1 MTTDTQD
8 LLQRAFADGHL
19 QLITSGKTEKIRYVA
34 VNVSEKWSDP
44 EEKVRA
50 AYYAELIY
58 RYGYAPECI
67 GVEVTV
73 PDRTLVDRAD
83 LVVFRDKEQT
93 KPFGVIECKRDAVSD
108 TEFKQAVEQAFGNGH
123 AHKFRAEYIGVIAG
137 QTRAFYDCS
146 DKFGALER
154 EANIVADLP
163 IQYGKPEEF
172 KYYKNA
178 FPKPDIGAVSRDDLI
193 KTIRKCH
200 QTLWGGGRLSPP
212 MAFGELTKLI
222 FLKTRDEK
230 TPRKKGQPYEF
241 QIKTNET
248 PQRLATRIKAMYAI
262 ERQKEP
268 DVFNDDIKIDD
279 TTLKNVVLHLEGV
292 NLTATDL
299 DTKGVAFEQFMDG
312 FFKGDFGQYFTP
324 RNIIAFAIQILD
336 IKADDTVMDPACGSG
351 GFLLHALDH
360 VRKLADD
367 YFPGEGGGDGKE
379 ESGRHRDY
387 WHSFAEKRLFGI
399 EINEEI
405 ARVAKMNMIVHDD
418 GHTNVIGN
426 DALEPLAAIAKKNQ
440 GMFDILGLYRETV
453 INNETGKPEEII
465 KRDESKGFAKIPAN
479 PPFGAVI
486 KDELHSYLSS
496 YELSRYV
503 AKSGGKDE
511 DDAEDT
517 SADPTAGKKAI
528 KQRASVKT
536 EIIYCERVWQL
547 LKPGGQAAVVLPDGL
562 LTNASLQGVR
572 DWILERFKVLA
583 VVSLPQFA
591 FAHFGAGV
599 KSWYSWRSARPTC
612 PPPTKRS
619 SSCPWPKT
627 SATTPPAAPPT
638 RWKCWTRRQRRR
650 APSASAATCS
660 TGRWLSTGCPARA
673 RSPATGP
680 SVTAMSS
687 PAAAC
692 LVNTPSSSATPNL
705 FSSSPRPRRAASLLC
720 GAAGGC
726 SR

>member
-1 MTTDTQD
+1 MPTETQD
-8 LLQRAFADGHL
+8 FLQSAFADGHL

-73 PDRTLVDRAD
+73 PDRTPLDRAD
-83 LVVFRDKEQT
+83 LVIFRDQERT
-93 KPFGVIECKRDAVSD
+93 KPFGVIECKRDGVSD

-146 DKFGALER
+146 DKFGVLER

-178 FPKPDIGAVSRDDLI
+178 FPKPDIGAVTRDDLI

-200 QTLWGGGRLSPP
+200 QTLWGGGHLSPP

-230 TPRKKGQPYEF
+230 KPRKKGEPYEF

-268 DVFNDDIKIDD
+268 DVFNDDIKIDNI
-279 TTLKNVVLHLEGV
+279 TLRNVVLHLEGV

-324 RNIIAFAIQILD
+324 RNIIAFAIQMLD

-360 VRKLADD
+360 VRKLAAE
-367 YFPGEGGGDGKE
+367 YYPGEGGGDGKE
-379 ESGRHRDY
+379 ETGRHKDY
-387 WHSFAEKRLFGI
+387 WHNFAEKRLFGI

-418 GHTNVIGN
+418 GHTNIIGN
-426 DALEPLAAIAKKNQ
+426 DALEPLAEIGRKNQ
-440 GMFDILGLYRETV
+440 GLFDIIGLYRETV
-453 INNETGKPEEII
+453 INAETGKNEEVV
-465 KRDESKGFAKIPAN
+465 KRDETKSFSKIPTN

-486 KDELHSYLSS
+486 KDELHSYLAS
-496 YELSRYV
+496 YELSRYLGKEN
-503 AKSGGKDE
+503 AKTDDDPEDE
-511 DDAEDT
+511 T
-517 SADPTAGKKAI
+517 ADHKAGKKAV

-572 DWILERFKVLA
+572 DWLLERFKVLA

-599 KSWYSWRSARPTC
+599 KSSVVFLE
-612 PPPTKRS
+612 KRAPNVPAS
-619 SSCPWPKT
+619 DDEAIFMAMAENIGYD
-627 SATTPPAAPPT
+627 ATGRTTYQVEVLDETPEQSRT
-638 RWKCWTRRQRRR
+638 ERQR
-650 APSASAATCS
+650 SDLFD
-660 TGRWLSTGCPARA
+660 WQ
-673 RSPATGP
+673 
-680 SVTAMSS
+680 VTFDWVPGEGKKPGHWSERHRHVIPGS
-687 PAAAC
+687 G
-692 LVNTPSSSATPNL
+692 
-705 FSSSPRPRRAASLLC
+705 LL
-720 GAAGGC
+720 GQYAVFK
-726 SR
+726 RDPEPFFV

>member
-1 MTTDTQD
+1 MTTNSQD
-8 LLQRAFADGHL
+8 FLQSAFADGHL
-19 QLITSGKTEKIRYVA
+19 QLFTSGKTEKIRYVA

-58 RYGYAPECI
+58 RYKYAPECI

-73 PDRTLVDRAD
+73 PDRTPVDRAD
-83 LVVFRDKEQT
+83 LVVFSDKERT
-93 KPFGVIECKRDAVSD
+93 KPFGVIECKRDGVSD

-146 DKFGALER
+146 DKFGVLER
-154 EANIVADLP
+154 EANIISDLP

-172 KYYKNA
+172 KYYKGSP
-178 FPKPDIGAVSRDDLI
+178 PKPDIHAVSRDDLI
-193 KTIRKCH
+193 RTIRKCH

-230 TPRKKGQPYEF
+230 KARKKGEPYEF

-248 PQRLATRIKAMYAI
+248 PQRLAARIKELYAI

-268 DVFNDDIKIDD
+268 DVFNEDIKIDD
-279 TTLKNVVLHLEGV
+279 TTLKDVVLHLEGV
-292 NLTATDL
+292 NLSATDL

-324 RNIIAFAIQILD
+324 RNIIAFTINMLN
-336 IKADDTVMDPACGSG
+336 IKANDLVMDPACGSG
-351 GFLLHALDH
+351 GFLLHALDYM
-360 VRKLADD
+360 RQLASEYYDED
-367 YFPGEGGGDGKE
+367 STE
-379 ESGRHRDY
+379 HRDY
-387 WHSFAEKRLFGI
+387 WHSFAEKNLFGI

-418 GHTNVIGN
+418 GHTNIIGN
-426 DALEPLAAIAKKNQ
+426 DALESLPIIARKNQ
-440 GMFDILGLYRETV
+440 RLFDILGLYIETI
-453 INNETGKPEEII
+453 INQETGKPEEVV
-465 KRDESKGFAKIPAN
+465 KRDESKGFDKIPTN

-486 KDELHSYLSS
+486 KSELHTYLSS
-496 YELSRYV
+496 YELSRYL
-503 AKSGGKDE
+503 AKGGGKDE

-517 SADPTAGKKAI
+517 SADYKAGKKAV
-528 KQRASVKT
+528 KQRSSVKT

-547 LKPGGQAAVVLPDGL
+547 LRPGGQAGVVLPDGL

-591 FAHFGAGV
+591 FAHYGAGV
-599 KSWYSWRSARPTC
+599 KSSVVFLE
-612 PPPTKRS
+612 KRA
-619 SSCPWPKT
+619 PNVPAMDDEVIFMAMAENIGYD
-627 SATTPPAAPPT
+627 ATGRATYQVEVLDEKSEQY
-638 RWKCWTRRQRRR
+638 RIERQR
-650 APSASAATCS
+650 CDLFD
-660 TGRWLSTGCPARA
+660 WH
-673 RSPATGP
+673 
-680 SVTAMSS
+680 VTFDWVPGEGKKPGHWSERHRHVIPGS
-687 PAAAC
+687 G
-692 LVNTPSSSATPNL
+692 
-705 FSSSPRPRRAASLLC
+705 LL
-720 GAAGGC
+720 GQYAVFK
-726 SR
+726 RDPDPFFV

>member
-1 MTTDTQD
+1 MTSESQD
-8 LLQRAFADGHL
+8 LLQRAFDDGHL
-19 QLITSGKTEKIRYVA
+19 QLITSGKTEKIRYVT

-44 EEKVRA
+44 EEKIRA
-50 AYYAELIY
+50 THYAELIY

-73 PDRTLVDRAD
+73 PDRTPIDRAD
-83 LVVFRDKEQT
+83 LVVFYDKAHT
-93 KPFGVIECKRDAVSD
+93 KPFAVIECKRDGISD
-108 TEFKQAVEQAFGNGH
+108 TEFKQAVEQAFGNGN
-123 AHKFRAEYIGVIAG
+123 AHKFRAQYIGVIAG

-154 EANIVADLP
+154 EANIIADLP
-163 IQYGKPEEF
+163 VQYGKPEEF

-178 FPKPDIGAVSRDDLI
+178 HPKPDISAVSRDDLI

-230 TPRKKGQPYEF
+230 KSRKRGAPYDF

-248 PQRLATRIKAMYAI
+248 PQRLAWRIKELYAV
-262 ERQKEP
+262 ERETEP

-279 TTLKNVVLHLEGV
+279 TTLRNVVLHLESV

-324 RNIIAFAIQILD
+324 RNIIAFAIQMLD

-360 VRKLADD
+360 VRKQASE
-367 YFPGEGGGDGKE
+367 YHAEGSGE
-379 ESGRHRDY
+379 HFNY

-418 GHTNVIGN
+418 GHTNIIGN
-426 DALEPLAAIAKKNQ
+426 DALEPL
-440 GMFDILGLYRETV
+440 FDIALKSPAFASIVGMNTQS
-453 INNETGKPEEII
+453 G
-465 KRDESKGFAKIPAN
+465 KRDESKGFDKIPTN

-486 KDELHSYLSS
+486 KDELHSYLPS
-496 YELSRYV
+496 YELSRYIG
-503 AKSGGKDE
+503 KGSKDE
-511 DDAEDT
+511 DDPEDA
-517 SADPTAGKKAI
+517 SADPTAGKKSI

-536 EIIYCERVWQL
+536 EIIYCERIWQL
-547 LKPGGQAAVVLPDGL
+547 LKPGGKAAVVLPDGL

-572 DWILERFKVLA
+572 NWLLERFKVLA

-599 KSWYSWRSARPTC
+599 KSSVVFLEKRVPNVPASDDEAIFMAMAENIGYDATGRTTYQVEVLKEEQGQWRTE
-612 PPPTKRS
+612 
-619 SSCPWPKT
+619 
-627 SATTPPAAPPT
+627 
-638 RWKCWTRRQRRR
+638 RQRCDLFDWQVEFDWIPGEGKKPGHWSERHR
-650 APSASAATCS
+650 HVLPD
-660 TGRWLSTGCPARA
+660 TGLLGQY
-673 RSPATGP
+673 
-680 SVTAMSS
+680 
-687 PAAAC
+687 
-692 LVNTPSSSATPNL
+692 NTFKKNPEP
-705 FSSSPRPRRAASLLC
+705 FFV
-720 GAAGGC
+720 
-726 SR
+726 

>member
-1 MTTDTQD
+1 MAHNEKETR
-8 LLQRAFADGHL
+8 LVGFVQRAIVDGHL

-73 PDRTLVDRAD
+73 PDRTPVDRAD
-83 LVVFRDKEQT
+83 LVVFRDKERT

-146 DKFGALER
+146 DRFGVLER

-163 IQYGKPEEF
+163 VQYGKPEEF

-178 FPKPDIGAVSRDDLI
+178 YPKPDIGAVSRDDLI

-230 TPRKKGQPYEF
+230 KARKKGEPYDF

-248 PQRLATRIKAMYAI
+248 PQRLAARIKAMYTI
-262 ERQKEP
+262 ERQNEP

-279 TTLKNVVLHLEGV
+279 ITLRNVVLHLEGV

-324 RNIIAFAIQILD
+324 RNIIAFAIQMLD
-336 IKADDTVMDPACGSG
+336 IRANDTVMDPACGSG

-360 VRKLADD
+360 VRELAKGYYDED
-367 YFPGEGGGDGKE
+367 SKE
-379 ESGRHRDY
+379 HFNY

-426 DALEPLAAIAKKNQ
+426 DALEPLIALARKSPAFAAVVGVDA
-440 GMFDILGLYRETV
+440 
-453 INNETGKPEEII
+453 ETGQ
-465 KRDESKGFAKIPAN
+465 RDETKGFAKIPTN

-496 YELSRYV
+496 YELSRYIG
-503 AKSGGKDE
+503 KGGGKD
-511 DDAEDT
+511 DDD
-517 SADPTAGKKAI
+517 
-528 KQRASVKT
+528 
-536 EIIYCERVWQL
+536 L
-547 LKPGGQAAVVLPDGL
+547 
-562 LTNASLQGVR
+562 
-572 DWILERFKVLA
+572 
-583 VVSLPQFA
+583 
-591 FAHFGAGV
+591 
-599 KSWYSWRSARPTC
+599 
-612 PPPTKRS
+612 
-619 SSCPWPKT
+619 
-627 SATTPPAAPPT
+627 
-638 RWKCWTRRQRRR
+638 
-650 APSASAATCS
+650 
-660 TGRWLSTGCPARA
+660 
-673 RSPATGP
+673 
-680 SVTAMSS
+680 
-687 PAAAC
+687 
-692 LVNTPSSSATPNL
+692 
-705 FSSSPRPRRAASLLC
+705 
-720 GAAGGC
+720 
-726 SR
+726 

>member
-1 MTTDTQD
+1 MTTDVQD
-8 LLQRAFADGHL
+8 FLQRAFADGHL

-73 PDRTLVDRAD
+73 PDRTPVDRAD
-83 LVVFRDKEQT
+83 LVVFRDKERT
-93 KPFGVIECKRDAVSD
+93 KPFGVIECKRDGVSD

-146 DKFGALER
+146 DEFGALER

-178 FPKPDIGAVSRDDLI
+178 FPKPDIGAVTRDDLI

-230 TPRKKGQPYEF
+230 KPRKKGQPYEF

-279 TTLKNVVLHLEGV
+279 ITLRNVVLHLEGV

-324 RNIIAFAIQILD
+324 RNIIAFATQMLD
-336 IKADDTVMDPACGSG
+336 IKAEDFVIDPACGSG

-360 VRKLADD
+360 VRKLAGEYYDD
-367 YFPGEGGGDGKE
+367 DSKE
-379 ESGRHRDY
+379 HFDY

-418 GHTNVIGN
+418 GHTNIIGN
-426 DALEPLAAIAKKNQ
+426 DALEPLARIGRKNASFAAIV
-440 GMFDILGLYRETV
+440 GVDP
-453 INNETGKPEEII
+453 ETG
-465 KRDESKGFAKIPAN
+465 KRDESKGFDKIPTN

-496 YELSRYV
+496 YELSRYI
-503 AKSGGKDE
+503 AKGGGKDE
-511 DDAEDT
+511 DDDEDA
-517 SADPTAGKKAI
+517 SADYKAGKKAV

-547 LKPGGQAAVVLPDGL
+547 LKPGGQAGVVLPDGL

-572 DWILERFKVLA
+572 DWVLERFRVLA

-599 KSWYSWRSARPTC
+599 KSSVVFLEKRQPNVAASDDEAIFMAMAENIGYDATGRTTYQVEVLDETPERSRTE
-612 PPPTKRS
+612 
-619 SSCPWPKT
+619 
-627 SATTPPAAPPT
+627 
-638 RWKCWTRRQRRR
+638 RQR
-650 APSASAATCS
+650 SD
-660 TGRWLSTGCPARA
+660 
-673 RSPATGP
+673 
-680 SVTAMSS
+680 
-687 PAAAC
+687 
-692 LVNTPSSSATPNL
+692 L
-705 FSSSPRPRRAASLLC
+705 FDWQVAFDWVPGEGKKPGHWSERHRHVIPGSGLL
-720 GAAGGC
+720 GQYAVFK
-726 SR
+726 RDPEPFFV

>member
-1 MTTDTQD
+1 MEPTE
-8 LLQRAFADGHL
+8 LIQRAIADGHL
-19 QLITSGKTEKIRYVA
+19 QLIASGKTEKIRYVA
-34 VNVSEKWSDP
+34 VNVAEKWSDP

-73 PDRTLVDRAD
+73 PDRTPVDRAD
-83 LVVFRDKEQT
+83 LVIFRDAARTQ
-93 KPFGVIECKRDAVSD
+93 PFAVIECKRDAVTD
-108 TEFKQAVEQAFGNGH
+108 TEFKQAIEQAFGNGH
-123 AHKFRAEYIGVIAG
+123 AHKFRAEYVGVIAG

-146 DKFGALER
+146 DRFGVLER
-154 EANIVADLP
+154 EANIIADLP
-163 IQYGKPEEF
+163 AQYGKPEEY
-172 KYYKNA
+172 KYYHKA
-178 FPKPDIGAVSRDDLI
+178 PGKPDIAAVSRDDLI

-230 TPRKKGQPYEF
+230 TPRKKGEPYAF
-241 QIKTNET
+241 QVKTFET
-248 PQRLATRIKAMYAI
+248 PKRLAERIKALYAI

-268 DVFNDDIKIDD
+268 DVFNEDIKIDEI
-279 TTLKNVVLHLEGV
+279 TLKNVVLHLEGV

-324 RNIIAFAIQILD
+324 RNIIAFAIQMLD
-336 IKADDTVMDPACGSG
+336 IRADDDVIDPACGSG

-360 VRKLADD
+360 VRKLASQYYDED
-367 YFPGEGGGDGKE
+367 SKE
-379 ESGRHRDY
+379 HFNY

-418 GHTNVIGN
+418 GHTNVIGH
-426 DALEPLAAIAKKNQ
+426 DALEPLGALALKNDAFARIMGIQ
-440 GMFDILGLYRETV
+440 RDTEF
-453 INNETGKPEEII
+453 NPETGRIEDVFR
-465 KRDESKGFAKIPAN
+465 RDERKGFSKIPTN

-486 KDELHSYLSS
+486 KEELHSYLKS

-503 AKSGGKDE
+503 GKGGGKDE
-511 DDAEDT
+511 DDPEDD
-517 SADPTAGKKAI
+517 SADPKAGKKAI

-536 EIIYCERVWQL
+536 EVIYCERIWQL

-572 DWILERFKVLA
+572 DWLMERFKVLA

-599 KSWYSWRSARPTC
+599 KSSVVFLE
-612 PPPTKRS
+612 KRQPGQPAS
-619 SSCPWPKT
+619 DDEAIFMAMAENIGYDATGRTTYQVEVLSEVPEQSRVERQRCDLFDWKVSFDWVPGEGKKPGRWSERHREVIPGSGLLGQYAAFKT
-627 SATTPPAAPPT
+627 SPEPFF
-638 RWKCWTRRQRRR
+638 
-650 APSASAATCS
+650 
-660 TGRWLSTGCPARA
+660 
-673 RSPATGP
+673 
-680 SVTAMSS
+680 V
-687 PAAAC
+687 
-692 LVNTPSSSATPNL
+692 
-705 FSSSPRPRRAASLLC
+705 
-720 GAAGGC
+720 
-726 SR
+726 

>member
-1 MTTDTQD
+1 MQKNN
-8 LLQRAFADGHL
+8 LIERAITDGHL
-19 QLITSGKTEKIRYVA
+19 QLIVSGKTEKIRYVA
-34 VNVSEKWSDP
+34 MNHSEKWSDP

-50 AYYAELIY
+50 SYFAELIY
-58 RYGYAPECI
+58 RYGYDPEYVGI
-67 GVEVTV
+67 EVTV
-73 PDRTLVDRAD
+73 PDRVPYDKAD
-83 LVVFRDKEQT
+83 IVIFRDKART
-93 KPFGVIECKRDAVSD
+93 RPFAVIEVKRDAVTDS
-108 TEFKQAVEQAFGNGH
+108 EFKQAIEQSFGNGH
-123 AHKFRAEYIGVIAG
+123 AHKFRAEYVGVVAG
-137 QTRAFYDCS
+137 QTRAFFDCS
-146 DKFGALER
+146 DRYGVLER
-154 EANIVADLP
+154 EENIIADLP
-163 IQYGKPEEF
+163 EQYGSPEEF
-172 KYYKNA
+172 KYYYKAQN
-178 FPKPDIGAVSRDDLI
+178 KPDIGAVSREDLI

-230 TPRKKGQPYEF
+230 SPRKRGEAYAF

-248 PQRLATRIKAMYAI
+248 NKRLAALIKALYEV
-262 ERQKEP
+262 ERRNEP
-268 DVFNDDIKIDD
+268 DVFNEDIKIDD

-336 IKADDTVMDPACGSG
+336 IKADDNVIDPACGSG

-360 VRKLADD
+360 VRKLAGQFYDD
-367 YFPGEGGGDGKE
+367 GTKE
-379 ESGRHRDY
+379 HFNY

-418 GHTNVIGN
+418 GHTNIIGS
-426 DALEPLAAIAKKNQ
+426 DALESFGAISLKNDAFAKVM
-440 GMFDILGLYRETV
+440 GVYRDTE
-453 INNETGKPEEII
+453 INPETGKVEEVF
-465 KRDESKGFAKIPAN
+465 KRDENKGFSKIPTN

-486 KDELHSYLSS
+486 KEELHPYLKS
-496 YELSRYV
+496 YELSRYIAKNV
-503 AKSGGKDE
+503 RDDDLEEGGGDYKSGKR
-511 DDAEDT
+511 
-517 SADPTAGKKAI
+517 SI

-536 EIIYCERVWQL
+536 EVIYCERIWQL

-599 KSWYSWRSARPTC
+599 KSSVVLLEKRNPNIAGSDEEPIFMAIAENIGYDATGRSTYIVEVSEEEPN
-612 PPPTKRS
+612 KR
-619 SSCPWPKT
+619 
-627 SATTPPAAPPT
+627 
-638 RWKCWTRRQRRR
+638 RVERQRCDLFDWKVEFDWVPAEGRQ
-650 APSASAATCS
+650 P
-660 TGRWLSTGCPARA
+660 GRWSERHRKVIENSGLLAQFDA
-673 RSPATGP
+673 
-680 SVTAMSS
+680 
-687 PAAAC
+687 
-692 LVNTPSSSATPNL
+692 
-705 FSSSPRPRRAASLLC
+705 FKERPQDFFV
-720 GAAGGC
+720 
-726 SR
+726 

>member
-1 MTTDTQD
+1 MENQD
-8 LLQRAFADGHL
+8 FLQRAFADGHL
-19 QLITSGKTEKIRYVA
+19 QLITSGRTEKIRYVA
-34 VNVSEKWSDP
+34 VNHAEKWSDP

-50 AYYAELIY
+50 AFYAALIY
-58 RYGYAPECI
+58 RYAYTVECI

-73 PDRTLVDRAD
+73 PDRTPADRAD
-83 LVVFRDKEQT
+83 LVVFRDKEHT
-93 KPFGVIECKRDAVSD
+93 KPYAVLECKRDDISD

-146 DKFGALER
+146 DRFGVLER
-154 EANIVADLP
+154 EANIVADMP

-172 KYYKNA
+172 KYYKDA
-178 FPKPDIGAVSRDDLI
+178 FPKPDIGAVSRGVLI

-230 TPRKKGQPYEF
+230 TPRRKGDPYEF

-248 PQRLATRIKAMYAI
+248 PERLAGRIKAMYST

-279 TTLKNVVLHLEGV
+279 ITLRSMVLHLESV

-324 RNIIAFAIQILD
+324 RNIIAFAIQMLD
-336 IKADDTVMDPACGSG
+336 IRSDDFVMDPACGSG

-360 VRKLADD
+360 VRRLASEFYEEDS
-367 YFPGEGGGDGKE
+367 KE
-379 ESGRHRDY
+379 HFDY
-387 WHSFAEKRLFGI
+387 WHSFAEKRLFGV

-418 GHTNVIGN
+418 GHTNIIGS
-426 DALEPLAAIAKKNQ
+426 DALESLTTIARKNATFATIV
-440 GMFDILGLYRETV
+440 GVDI
-453 INNETGKPEEII
+453 ETGQ
-465 KRDESKGFAKIPAN
+465 RDESKGFSKIPTN

-486 KDELHSYLSS
+486 RDDLHSYLPS

-503 AKSGGKDE
+503 AKGRGKDE
-511 DDAEDT
+511 NDAKDYNT
-517 SADPTAGKKAI
+517 DFKTGRNAI
-528 KQRASVKT
+528 KKRTSLKT
-536 EIIYCERVWQL
+536 EVVYCERVWQL

-572 DWILERFKVLA
+572 DWLLERFKVLA

-599 KSWYSWRSARPTC
+599 KSSVVFLE
-612 PPPTKRS
+612 KRQPNIRVS
-619 SSCPWPKT
+619 DDE
-627 SATTPPAAPPT
+627 AIFM
-638 RWKCWTRRQRRR
+638 
-650 APSASAATCS
+650 ASAENIGYDA
-660 TGRWLSTGCPARA
+660 TGRTTYRIEVIEETAEKNRKELHSCDLFDWEVKFDWMPGEGRNTGDWSERHRHVIPK
-673 RSPATGP
+673 SG
-680 SVTAMSS
+680 
-687 PAAAC
+687 
-692 LVNTPSSSATPNL
+692 
-705 FSSSPRPRRAASLLC
+705 LL
-720 GAAGGC
+720 GQYQAFKKKPEPFFV
-726 SR
+726 

>member
-1 MTTDTQD
+1 MAKETQD

-19 QLITSGKTEKIRYVA
+19 QLITAGKTEKIRYVA

-58 RYGYAPECI
+58 RYGYKPECI

-73 PDRTLVDRAD
+73 PDRTPVDRAD

-146 DKFGALER
+146 DNFGVLER
-154 EANIVADLP
+154 EANIIADLP
-163 IQYGKPEEF
+163 VQYGKPEAF
-172 KYYKNA
+172 KYHHKA
-178 FPKPDIGAVSRDDLI
+178 PDKPDIGAVSRDDLI

-230 TPRKKGQPYEF
+230 KARRKGEPYDF
-241 QIKTNET
+241 QVKTFET
-248 PQRLATRIKAMYAI
+248 PKRLAERIKAMYAI
-262 ERQKEP
+262 ERQNEP

-279 TTLKNVVLHLEGV
+279 VTLRNVVLHIEGV

-324 RNIIAFAIQILD
+324 RNIIAFAIQMLD

-360 VRKLADD
+360 VRRLASEYYDED
-367 YFPGEGGGDGKE
+367 SKE
-379 ESGRHRDY
+379 HFDY

-426 DALEPLAAIAKKNQ
+426 DALEPLADIARKNDAFMKII
-440 GMFDILGLYRETV
+440 GGSWETV
-453 INNETGKPEEII
+453 FNPKTEKDELVFR
-465 KRDESKGFAKIPAN
+465 RDERKGFAKIPTN

-496 YELSRYV
+496 YELSRYI
-503 AKSGGKDE
+503 AKGGGKDDDDLE
-511 DDAEDT
+511 DESD
-517 SADPTAGKKAI
+517 DPTAGKKAI

-572 DWILERFKVLA
+572 DWLLERFKVLA

-599 KSWYSWRSARPTC
+599 KSSVVFLE
-612 PPPTKRS
+612 KRAPNVPAS
-619 SSCPWPKT
+619 DDEAIFMAMAENIGYDATGRTTYQVEVLAETPDKT
-627 SATTPPAAPPT
+627 RTE
-638 RWKCWTRRQRRR
+638 RQR
-650 APSASAATCS
+650 CD
-660 TGRWLSTGCPARA
+660 
-673 RSPATGP
+673 
-680 SVTAMSS
+680 
-687 PAAAC
+687 
-692 LVNTPSSSATPNL
+692 L
-705 FSSSPRPRRAASLLC
+705 FDWQVEFDWVPGEGKKPGHWSERHRHVLPGSGLL
-720 GAAGGC
+720 GQYAVFK
-726 SR
+726 RDPEPFFV

>member
-1 MTTDTQD
+1 MKMANEFNE

-50 AYYAELIY
+50 TYYAELIY
-58 RYGYAPECI
+58 RYGYKPECI

-73 PDRTLVDRAD
+73 PDRTPVDRAD

-146 DKFGALER
+146 DRFGVLER

-163 IQYGKPEEF
+163 VQYGKPEEF

-178 FPKPDIGAVSRDDLI
+178 YPKPDIGAVSRDDLI

-230 TPRKKGQPYEF
+230 KARKKGEPYDF

-248 PQRLATRIKAMYAI
+248 PQRLAARIKAMYAI
-262 ERQKEP
+262 ERQNEP

-279 TTLKNVVLHLEGV
+279 ITLRNVVLHLEGV

-324 RNIIAFAIQILD
+324 RNIIAFAIQMID

-360 VRKLADD
+360 VRKLASEYYDED
-367 YFPGEGGGDGKE
+367 SKE
-379 ESGRHRDY
+379 HFDY

-426 DALEPLAAIAKKNQ
+426 DALEPLAALARKSPAFAAIVGVDA
-440 GMFDILGLYRETV
+440 
-453 INNETGKPEEII
+453 ETGQ
-465 KRDESKGFAKIPAN
+465 RDERKGFAKIPTN

-496 YELSRYV
+496 YELSRYIG
-503 AKSGGKDE
+503 KGGGKDDDDLE
-511 DDAEDT
+511 DE

-572 DWILERFKVLA
+572 DWLLERFKVLA
-583 VVSLPQFA
+583 VVSLPPFA

-599 KSWYSWRSARPTC
+599 KSSVVFLE
-612 PPPTKRS
+612 KRFPNVPAS
-619 SSCPWPKT
+619 DDEAIFMAMAENIGYD
-627 SATTPPAAPPT
+627 ATGRTTYQVEVLHEIPQQIRT
-638 RWKCWTRRQRRR
+638 ERQR
-650 APSASAATCS
+650 CDLFD
-660 TGRWLSTGCPARA
+660 WH
-673 RSPATGP
+673 
-680 SVTAMSS
+680 
-687 PAAAC
+687 
-692 LVNTPSSSATPNL
+692 VNFDWVPGEGKKPGHWSERNRHVLPGSG
-705 FSSSPRPRRAASLLC
+705 LL
-720 GAAGGC
+720 GQYAVFK
-726 SR
+726 RDPEPFFV

>member
-1 MTTDTQD
+1 MNNSED
-8 LLQRAFADGHL
+8 LVIRAIRDGHL

-34 VNVSEKWSDP
+34 VNHSEKWSDP

-50 AYYAELIY
+50 AYFAELIY
-58 RYGYAPECI
+58 EKLYAPECI

-73 PDRTLVDRAD
+73 PDRLPMDRAD
-83 LVVFRDKEQT
+83 LVVFRDTAQT
-93 KPFGVIECKRDAVSD
+93 QPFAVIECKRDGVTD
-108 TEFKQAVEQAFGNGH
+108 TEFKQAIEQAFGNGH
-123 AHKFRAEYIGVIAG
+123 AHKFRAEYVGVVAG

-146 DKFGALER
+146 DRFGVLER
-154 EANIVADLP
+154 EANIVADMP
-163 IQYGKPEEF
+163 AQYGKPAEF
-172 KYYKNA
+172 KYYHKT
-178 FPKPDIGAVSRDDLI
+178 PGRPDISAVSRDDLI

-230 TPRKKGQPYEF
+230 TPRKKGEPYEF

-248 PQRLATRIKAMYAI
+248 PRRLTERIKALYAV
-262 ERQKEP
+262 ERLKDP
-268 DVFNDDIKIDD
+268 DVFNEDIKIDEV
-279 TTLKNVVLHLEGV
+279 TLKNVVLHLEGV

-336 IKADDTVMDPACGSG
+336 IKAEDDVIDPACGSG

-360 VRKLADD
+360 VRKQASQYYDD
-367 YFPGEGGGDGKE
+367 DSKE
-379 ESGRHRDY
+379 HFNY

-418 GHTNVIGN
+418 GHTNVIGT
-426 DALEPLAAIAKKNQ
+426 DALEPLGAIGLKNSAFAKVM
-440 GMFDILGLYRETV
+440 GIYRETEF
-453 INNETGKPEEII
+453 NSETGKVEEVV
-465 KRDESKGFAKIPAN
+465 KRDERKGFAKIPTN

-486 KDELHSYLSS
+486 KEELHSYLKS
-496 YELSRYV
+496 YELSRYIGKGV
-503 AKSGGKDE
+503 KDE
-511 DDAEDT
+511 DDPEDET
-517 SADPTAGKKAI
+517 ADHKAGKKSI

-536 EIIYCERVWQL
+536 EVIYCERIWQL

-572 DWILERFKVLA
+572 DWLLERFKVLA

-599 KSWYSWRSARPTC
+599 KSSVVFLE
-612 PPPTKRS
+612 KRQPGAQAS
-619 SSCPWPKT
+619 DDEAIFMAMAENIGYD
-627 SATTPPAAPPT
+627 ATGRATYQVEVQEEVPEL
-638 RWKCWTRRQRRR
+638 RRVERQRCDLFDWKVEFDWV
-650 APSASAATCS
+650 PGEGKKP
-660 TGRWLSTGCPARA
+660 GRWSERHRKVIEGSGLLAQYDSFKK
-673 RSPATGP
+673 GP
-680 SVTAMSS
+680 EPFFV
-687 PAAAC
+687 
-692 LVNTPSSSATPNL
+692 
-705 FSSSPRPRRAASLLC
+705 
-720 GAAGGC
+720 
-726 SR
+726 

>member
-1 MTTDTQD
+1 MESIKPI
-8 LLQRAFADGHL
+8 QRAFADGHL
-19 QLITSGKTEKIRYVA
+19 QLIASGKTEKIRYVA

-44 EEKVRA
+44 EEKIRA

-73 PDRTLVDRAD
+73 PDRTPVDRAD
-83 LVVFRDKEQT
+83 LVIFRDKERT
-93 KPFGVIECKRDAVSD
+93 KPFGVIECKRDGVSD

-146 DKFGALER
+146 DKFGVLER

-279 TTLKNVVLHLEGV
+279 TTLKSVVLHLEGV

-324 RNIIAFAIQILD
+324 RNIIAFATQMLD
-336 IKADDTVMDPACGSG
+336 IQADDFVMDPACGSG
-351 GFLLHALDH
+351 GFLLHSLDH
-360 VRKLADD
+360 VRKLASEYYDD
-367 YFPGEGGGDGKE
+367 DSKE
-379 ESGRHRDY
+379 HFDY

-418 GHTNVIGN
+418 GHTNIIGN
-426 DALEPLAAIAKKNQ
+426 DALEPLASIGRKNATFAAVV
-440 GMFDILGLYRETV
+440 GVDP
-453 INNETGKPEEII
+453 ETG
-465 KRDESKGFAKIPAN
+465 KRDESKGFDKIPTN

-496 YELSRYV
+496 YELSRYI
-503 AKSGGKDE
+503 AKGGGKDE

-517 SADPTAGKKAI
+517 NADYKAGKKAV
-528 KQRASVKT
+528 KQRTSVKT

-547 LKPGGQAAVVLPDGL
+547 LKPGGQAGVVLPDGL

-599 KSWYSWRSARPTC
+599 KSSVVFME
-612 PPPTKRS
+612 KRAPNVAAS
-619 SSCPWPKT
+619 DDEAIFMAMAENIGYD
-627 SATTPPAAPPT
+627 ATGRTTYQMEVLDETPQQSRT
-638 RWKCWTRRQRRR
+638 ERQR
-650 APSASAATCS
+650 SD
-660 TGRWLSTGCPARA
+660 
-673 RSPATGP
+673 
-680 SVTAMSS
+680 
-687 PAAAC
+687 
-692 LVNTPSSSATPNL
+692 L
-705 FSSSPRPRRAASLLC
+705 FDWQVVFDWVPGEGKKPGHWSERHRHVIPGSGLL
-720 GAAGGC
+720 GQYAVFK
-726 SR
+726 RDPEPFFV

>member
-1 MTTDTQD
+1 ME
-8 LLQRAFADGHL
+8 LNELIQRAIADGHL
-19 QLITSGKTEKIRYVA
+19 QLIVSGKTEKIRYVEL
-34 VNVSEKWSDP
+34 NVSEKWSDP

-58 RYGYAPECI
+58 RHGYTPECI

-73 PDRTLVDRAD
+73 PDRTPVDRAD
-83 LVVFRDKEQT
+83 LVVFRDAARTQ
-93 KPFGVIECKRDAVSD
+93 PFAVIECKRDAVTD
-108 TEFKQAVEQAFGNGH
+108 TEFKQAIEQAFGNGH
-123 AHKFRAEYIGVIAG
+123 AHKFRAEYVGVIAG

-146 DKFGALER
+146 DRFGVLER

-163 IQYGKPEEF
+163 AQYGKPQEY
-172 KYYKNA
+172 KYYHKS
-178 FPKPDIGAVSRDDLI
+178 PGKPDIGAVTRDDLI

-230 TPRKKGQPYEF
+230 TPRKKGEAYAF
-241 QIKTNET
+241 QVKTFET
-248 PQRLATRIKAMYAI
+248 PKRLAERIKALYAI
-262 ERQKEP
+262 ERLKEP
-268 DVFNDDIKIDD
+268 DVFNEDIKIDD
-279 TTLKNVVLHLEGV
+279 VTLKNVVLHLESV

-336 IKADDTVMDPACGSG
+336 IKADDHVMDPACGSG

-360 VRKLADD
+360 VRKIASQYYDED
-367 YFPGEGGGDGKE
+367 SREHFN
-379 ESGRHRDY
+379 Y

-426 DALEPLAAIAKKNQ
+426 DALEPLHEIALKNDAFAKVM
-440 GMFDILGLYRETV
+440 GISFDREYN
-453 INNETGKPEEII
+453 IESGQFELIPKRNE
-465 KRDESKGFAKIPAN
+465 RKGFSKIPTN

-486 KDELHSYLSS
+486 KEELHSYLKG

-503 AKSGGKDE
+503 SKGGSKDE
-511 DDAEDT
+511 DLEDT
-517 SADPTAGKKAI
+517 AADPKAGKKSI

-536 EIIYCERVWQL
+536 EVIYCERIWQL

-572 DWILERFKVLA
+572 DWLLERFKVLA
-583 VVSLPQFA
+583 VASLPQFA

-599 KSWYSWRSARPTC
+599 KSSVVLLEKRESGETASDDEAIFMAMAENIGYDATGRSTYEVEVISEVPEQR
-612 PPPTKRS
+612 RME
-619 SSCPWPKT
+619 
-627 SATTPPAAPPT
+627 
-638 RWKCWTRRQRRR
+638 RQRCDLFDWEVDFDWV
-650 APSASAATCS
+650 PGEGKKP
-660 TGRWLSTGCPARA
+660 GRWSEHHRKIISGTG
-673 RSPATGP
+673 
-680 SVTAMSS
+680 
-687 PAAAC
+687 
-692 LVNTPSSSATPNL
+692 
-705 FSSSPRPRRAASLLC
+705 LL
-720 GAAGGC
+720 GQYETFKKQPEPFFV
-726 SR
+726 

>member
-1 MTTDTQD
+1 M
-8 LLQRAFADGHL
+8 
-19 QLITSGKTEKIRYVA
+19 
-34 VNVSEKWSDP
+34 
-44 EEKVRA
+44 
-50 AYYAELIY
+50 
-58 RYGYAPECI
+58 
-67 GVEVTV
+67 
-73 PDRTLVDRAD
+73 
-83 LVVFRDKEQT
+83 
-93 KPFGVIECKRDAVSD
+93 
-108 TEFKQAVEQAFGNGH
+108 EQAFGNGH

-146 DKFGALER
+146 DKYGALER

-178 FPKPDIGAVSRDDLI
+178 FPKPDIGAVTRDDLI
-193 KTIRKCH
+193 KAIRKCH

-222 FLKTRDEK
+222 FLKTHDEK
-230 TPRKKGQPYEF
+230 KPRTKGQPYEF

-279 TTLKNVVLHLEGV
+279 TTLRNVVLHLEGV

-324 RNIIAFAIQILD
+324 RNIIAFAIQMLD
-336 IKADDTVMDPACGSG
+336 IKAEDFVMDPACGSG

-360 VRKLADD
+360 VRRLASEYYEEDS
-367 YFPGEGGGDGKE
+367 KE
-379 ESGRHRDY
+379 HFDY

-418 GHTNVIGN
+418 GHTNIIGN
-426 DALEPLAAIAKKNQ
+426 DALEPLASIGRKNATFAAIVGAN
-440 GMFDILGLYRETV
+440 L
-453 INNETGKPEEII
+453 ETG
-465 KRDESKGFAKIPAN
+465 KRDESKGFDKIPTN

-486 KDELHSYLSS
+486 KDDLHSYLST
-496 YELSRYV
+496 YELSRYL
-503 AKSGGKDE
+503 AKGGGKDE
-511 DDAEDT
+511 DDAEGT
-517 SADPTAGKKAI
+517 SADYKAGKKAV
-528 KQRASVKT
+528 KQRSSVKT

-547 LKPGGQAAVVLPDGL
+547 LRPGGQAAVVLPDGL

-572 DWILERFKVLA
+572 DWLLERFKVLA

-599 KSWYSWRSARPTC
+599 KSSVVFLEKRAPNLPASDDETIFMAMAENIGYDATGRTTYQVEVLSETPEQARTE
-612 PPPTKRS
+612 
-619 SSCPWPKT
+619 
-627 SATTPPAAPPT
+627 
-638 RWKCWTRRQRRR
+638 RQR
-650 APSASAATCS
+650 SD
-660 TGRWLSTGCPARA
+660 
-673 RSPATGP
+673 
-680 SVTAMSS
+680 
-687 PAAAC
+687 
-692 LVNTPSSSATPNL
+692 L
-705 FSSSPRPRRAASLLC
+705 FDWQVAFEWMPGEGKKPGHWSERHRHVIPGSGLLDQY
-720 GAAGGC
+720 AVFK
-726 SR
+726 RDPEPFFV

>member
-1 MTTDTQD
+1 MTMEDQD
-8 LLQRAFADGHL
+8 FLQKAFTDGHL
-19 QLITSGKTEKIRYVA
+19 QLFTSGRTEKIRYVA
-34 VNVSEKWSDP
+34 VNHAEKWSDP
-44 EEKVRA
+44 EEKVRV

-58 RYGYAPECI
+58 RYGYEPECI
-67 GVEVTV
+67 GVEITV
-73 PDRTLVDRAD
+73 PDRTPVDRAD
-83 LVVFRDKEQT
+83 LVVFRDKERT
-93 KPFGVIECKRDAVSD
+93 RPYAVIECKPDGVSD

-123 AHKFRAEYIGVIAG
+123 AHKFRAQYIGVIAG

-146 DKFGALER
+146 DKFGVMER

-163 IQYGKPEEF
+163 VQYGKPEEF

-230 TPRKKGQPYEF
+230 TPRRNEEPYEF

-248 PQRLATRIKAMYAI
+248 PERLASRIKTMYDQ

-279 TTLKNVVLHLEGV
+279 TTLRNLVLHLENI

-324 RNIIAFAIQILD
+324 RNIIAFAIQMLD
-336 IKADDTVMDPACGSG
+336 IQADDFVLDPACGSG

-360 VRKLADD
+360 VRRQASEFYAEDSTEH
-367 YFPGEGGGDGKE
+367 YN
-379 ESGRHRDY
+379 Y
-387 WHSFAEKRLFGI
+387 WHSFAEKHLFGI

-418 GHTNVIGN
+418 GHTNIIGN
-426 DALEPLAAIAKKNQ
+426 DALEWLHAIALKNAA
-440 GMFDILGLYRETV
+440 FADIVGV
-453 INNETGKPEEII
+453 DIETGQ
-465 KRDESKGFAKIPAN
+465 RDESKGFTKIPTN

-486 KDELHSYLSS
+486 KDDLHSYLPT

-503 AKSGGKDE
+503 AKGGGKDE
-511 DDAEDT
+511 DDAEDD
-517 SADPTAGKKAI
+517 SADFKAGKKAI
-528 KQRASVKT
+528 RQRTSVKT
-536 EIIYCERVWQL
+536 EVVYCERVWQL

-583 VVSLPQFA
+583 VISLPPFA
-591 FAHFGAGV
+591 FTHFGAGV
-599 KSWYSWRSARPTC
+599 KSSVVFLEKRQPNISASDDEAIFMAIAENIGYDA
-612 PPPTKRS
+612 KG
-619 SSCPWPKT
+619 
-627 SATTPPAAPPT
+627 SATYQVEVVEKTEGKKTEHHICDLFNWEVTFDRVPGEGNKPGDWSERHRHVIPGSGLLG
-638 RWKCWTRRQRRR
+638 QY
-650 APSASAATCS
+650 ATFK
-660 TGRWLSTGCPARA
+660 RDPE
-673 RSPATGP
+673 PFF
-680 SVTAMSS
+680 V
-687 PAAAC
+687 
-692 LVNTPSSSATPNL
+692 
-705 FSSSPRPRRAASLLC
+705 
-720 GAAGGC
+720 
-726 SR
+726 

>member
-1 MTTDTQD
+1 MPMETRDF
-8 LLQRAFADGHL
+8 LQRAFADGHL
-19 QLITSGKTEKIRYVA
+19 QLVTSGKTEKIRYVA

-73 PDRTLVDRAD
+73 PDRTPVDRAD
-83 LVVFRDKEQT
+83 LVVFRDKERT
-93 KPFGVIECKRDAVSD
+93 KPFGVVECKRDAVSD

-146 DKFGALER
+146 DKFGVLER

-163 IQYGKPEEF
+163 MQYGKPEEF
-172 KYYKNA
+172 KYYKND
-178 FPKPDIGAVSRDDLI
+178 FPKPDIGAVTRDDLI

-230 TPRKKGQPYEF
+230 KPRKKGEPYEF

-248 PQRLATRIKAMYAI
+248 PQRLASRIKAMYAI
-262 ERQKEP
+262 ERQNEP

-279 TTLKNVVLHLEGV
+279 ITLRNVVLHLEGI

-324 RNIIAFAIQILD
+324 RNIIAFAIQMID

-360 VRKLADD
+360 VRKLATEYYDED
-367 YFPGEGGGDGKE
+367 SKDHF
-379 ESGRHRDY
+379 DY

-426 DALEPLAAIAKKNQ
+426 DALEPLVAIAKKNPAFAAIV
-440 GMFDILGLYRETV
+440 G
-453 INNETGKPEEII
+453 INAETGQ
-465 KRDESKGFAKIPAN
+465 RDEKKGFSKIPTN

-486 KDELHSYLSS
+486 KDELHNYLSS

-503 AKSGGKDE
+503 AKGGGKDDDDLE
-511 DDAEDT
+511 DD

-536 EIIYCERVWQL
+536 EIIYCERIWQL
-547 LKPGGQAAVVLPDGL
+547 LKPHGQAAVVLPDGL

-572 DWILERFKVLA
+572 DWLLERFKVLA

-599 KSWYSWRSARPTC
+599 KSSVVFLEKRFPNVPASDDEAIFMAMAENIGYDATGRTTYQVEVLSETPEQARTE
-612 PPPTKRS
+612 
-619 SSCPWPKT
+619 
-627 SATTPPAAPPT
+627 
-638 RWKCWTRRQRRR
+638 RQR
-650 APSASAATCS
+650 SD
-660 TGRWLSTGCPARA
+660 
-673 RSPATGP
+673 
-680 SVTAMSS
+680 
-687 PAAAC
+687 
-692 LVNTPSSSATPNL
+692 L
-705 FSSSPRPRRAASLLC
+705 FDWQVAFDWVPGEGKKPGHWSERHRHVIPGSGLL
-720 GAAGGC
+720 GQYAVFK
-726 SR
+726 RNPEPFFV

>member
-1 MTTDTQD
+1 MATATPEF
-8 LLQRAFADGHL
+8 LQNAFADGHL
-19 QLITSGKTEKIRYVA
+19 QILAKGKSEKIRYVA

-50 AYYAELIY
+50 AYYAELIT
-58 RYGYAPECI
+58 RYGYSPECL

-73 PDRTLVDRAD
+73 PDRTPVDRAD
-83 LVVFRDKEQT
+83 IVIFRDKERT
-93 KPFGVIECKRDAVSD
+93 KPFAVIECKRDGISD

-123 AHKFRAEYIGVIAG
+123 AHKFRAEFIGVIAG

-146 DKFGALER
+146 DKFGVLER
-154 EANIVADLP
+154 EANIIADLP
-163 IQYGKPEEF
+163 VQYGKPEEF

-178 FPKPDIGAVSRDDLI
+178 YPKPDIGAVTRDDLI

-230 TPRKKGQPYEF
+230 KARKKGEPYDF

-248 PQRLATRIKAMYAI
+248 PQRLATRIKALYNI
-262 ERQKEP
+262 ERQNEP

-279 TTLKNVVLHLEGV
+279 TTLKNVVLHIEGV

-324 RNIIAFAIQILD
+324 RNIIAFATQMLD
-336 IKADDTVMDPACGSG
+336 IKAADFVIDPACGSG
-351 GFLLHALDH
+351 GFLLHSLDH
-360 VRKLADD
+360 VRNLA
-367 YFPGEGGGDGKE
+367 GEYYNEDSKE
-379 ESGRHRDY
+379 HFDY

-418 GHTNVIGN
+418 GHTNIIGN
-426 DALEPLAAIAKKNQ
+426 DALEPLANIGRKNAPFAAIV
-440 GMFDILGLYRETV
+440 GVDT
-453 INNETGKPEEII
+453 ETGN
-465 KRDESKGFAKIPAN
+465 RDESKGFDKIPTN

-496 YELSRYV
+496 YELSRYI
-503 AKSGGKDE
+503 AKGGGKDE
-511 DDAEDT
+511 DDEEIT
-517 SADPTAGKKAI
+517 SADYKEGKKAL
-528 KQRASVKT
+528 KQRSSVKT

-547 LKPGGQAAVVLPDGL
+547 LKPGGQAGVVLPDGL

-572 DWILERFKVLA
+572 DWLLERFKVLA
-583 VVSLPQFA
+583 VVSLPQSA

-599 KSWYSWRSARPTC
+599 KSSVVFLEKRHSNAVASDDEAIFMALADNIGYDATG
-612 PPPTKRS
+612 RS
-619 SSCPWPKT
+619 SYQVEVLDE
-627 SATTPPAAPPT
+627 TPELSRT
-638 RWKCWTRRQRRR
+638 ERQRCDLFDWQVAFDWVPGEGKKPGHWSERR
-650 APSASAATCS
+650 RHVIPGSGLLGQYAVFKRDPS
-660 TGRWLSTGCPARA
+660 PFF
-673 RSPATGP
+673 
-680 SVTAMSS
+680 V
-687 PAAAC
+687 
-692 LVNTPSSSATPNL
+692 
-705 FSSSPRPRRAASLLC
+705 
-720 GAAGGC
+720 
-726 SR
+726 

>member
-1 MTTDTQD
+1 MANEPNE

-58 RYGYAPECI
+58 RYGYKPECI
-67 GVEVTV
+67 GVEITV
-73 PDRTLVDRAD
+73 PDRTPVDRAD

-146 DKFGALER
+146 DKFGVLER

-178 FPKPDIGAVSRDDLI
+178 FPKPDIGAVTRDDLI

-230 TPRKKGQPYEF
+230 KPRKKGEPYEF

-248 PQRLATRIKAMYAI
+248 PQRLAGRIKAMYAI
-262 ERQKEP
+262 ERQSEP
-268 DVFNDDIKIDD
+268 DVFNEDIKIDD
-279 TTLKNVVLHLEGV
+279 ITLRNVVLHLEGV

-324 RNIIAFAIQILD
+324 RNIIAFAIQMID

-360 VRKLADD
+360 VRKLATEYYDED
-367 YFPGEGGGDGKE
+367 SKE
-379 ESGRHRDY
+379 HFDY

-426 DALEPLAAIAKKNQ
+426 DALEPLVAIAKKNPAFAAIV
-440 GMFDILGLYRETV
+440 GIDA
-453 INNETGKPEEII
+453 ETGQ
-465 KRDESKGFAKIPAN
+465 RDEKKGFSKIPTN

-496 YELSRYV
+496 YELSRYIG
-503 AKSGGKDE
+503 KGNGKDDDDIE
-511 DDAEDT
+511 DE

-528 KQRASVKT
+528 KQRTSVKT

-547 LKPGGQAAVVLPDGL
+547 LRPGGQAAVVLPDGL

-572 DWILERFKVLA
+572 DWLLERFKVLA

-599 KSWYSWRSARPTC
+599 KSSVVFLA
-612 PPPTKRS
+612 KRV
-619 SSCPWPKT
+619 PNV
-627 SATTPPAAPPT
+627 PASDDEAIFM
-638 RWKCWTRRQRRR
+638 
-650 APSASAATCS
+650 AMAENIGYDA
-660 TGRWLSTGCPARA
+660 TGRTTYQVEVLNETPEQARTE
-673 RSPATGP
+673 RQH
-680 SVTAMSS
+680 
-687 PAAAC
+687 C
-692 LVNTPSSSATPNL
+692 DL
-705 FSSSPRPRRAASLLC
+705 FDWQVVFDWMPGEGKKPGHWSERHRHVIPGSGLL
-720 GAAGGC
+720 GQYAVFK
-726 SR
+726 RDPEPFFV

>member
-1 MTTDTQD
+1 MEPNQ
-8 LLQRAFADGHL
+8 LIQRAITDGHL

-34 VNVSEKWSDP
+34 VNHAEKWSDP

-50 AYYAELIY
+50 GYYAELIY
-58 RYGYAPECI
+58 LYGYKPECI
-67 GVEVTV
+67 GVEITV
-73 PDRTLVDRAD
+73 PDRTPHDRAD
-83 LVVFRDKEQT
+83 IVVFRDTARTQ
-93 KPFGVIECKRDAVSD
+93 PFAVIECKRDAVTD
-108 TEFKQAVEQAFGNGH
+108 TEFKQAIEQAFGNGH

-146 DKFGALER
+146 DRFGVLER
-154 EANIVADLP
+154 EANIIADLP
-163 IQYGKPEEF
+163 GQYGKPVEF
-172 KYYKNA
+172 KYYYKA
-178 FPKPDIGAVSRDDLI
+178 AGKPDIGAVTRDDLI

-230 TPRKKGQPYEF
+230 TPRKKGEPYAF

-248 PQRLATRIKAMYAI
+248 PKQLSARIKALYAI
-262 ERQKEP
+262 ERQNEP

-279 TTLKNVVLHLEGV
+279 VTLRNVVQHLESV

-324 RNIIAFAIQILD
+324 RNIIAFAIQMLD
-336 IKADDTVMDPACGSG
+336 IQADDHVMDPACGSG

-360 VRKLADD
+360 VRKQASEFYDED
-367 YFPGEGGGDGKE
+367 SREHF
-379 ESGRHRDY
+379 DY

-426 DALEPLAAIAKKNQ
+426 DALEPLGAIALKNAPFAKVM
-440 GMFDILGLYRETV
+440 GITREREY
-453 INNETGKPEEII
+453 NPETDKIEDVV
-465 KRDESKGFAKIPAN
+465 KRDERKGFSKIPTN

-486 KDELHSYLSS
+486 KEELHSYLKS
-496 YELSRYV
+496 YELSRYI
-503 AKSGGKDE
+503 GKAGKTDDDPEDE
-511 DDAEDT
+511 T
-517 SADPTAGKKAI
+517 ADHKAGKKAI

-536 EIIYCERVWQL
+536 EVIYCERIWQL

-572 DWILERFKVLA
+572 DWLLERFKVLA

-599 KSWYSWRSARPTC
+599 KSSVVFLEKRPLN
-612 PPPTKRS
+612 
-619 SSCPWPKT
+619 
-627 SATTPPAAPPT
+627 ATASDEEAIFMAMAENIGYDATGRNTYQIEVLSETPEQSRT
-638 RWKCWTRRQRRR
+638 ERQRCDLLDWEV
-650 APSASAATCS
+650 AFD
-660 TGRWLSTGCPARA
+660 W
-673 RSPATGP
+673 
-680 SVTAMSS
+680 TAGEGKKPGHWSERHRKIVPGS
-687 PAAAC
+687 G
-692 LVNTPSSSATPNL
+692 
-705 FSSSPRPRRAASLLC
+705 LL
-720 GAAGGC
+720 GQFD
-726 SR
+726 SFKRDPDPFFV

>member
-1 MTTDTQD
+1 MRYSDGIKLTLSGNKQATLWLRSTRLEAKD
-8 LLQRAFADGHL
+8 LMAYQSDDFLQKSLADGHL
-19 QLITSGKTEKIRYVA
+19 QIIASGKTEKIRYVA
-34 VNVSEKWSDP
+34 INVAEKWSDP

-73 PDRTLVDRAD
+73 PDRTPVDRAD

-93 KPFGVIECKRDAVSD
+93 RPFCVIECKCDAVSD
-108 TEFKQAVEQAFGNGH
+108 KDFKQAVEQAFGNGH

-146 DKFGALER
+146 DRFGVMER

-163 IQYGKPEEF
+163 VQFGKPEEF

-178 FPKPDIGAVSRDDLI
+178 YPKPDIGAVSRDDLI

-230 TPRKKGQPYEF
+230 KARKKGEPYDF

-248 PQRLATRIKAMYAI
+248 PQRLAARIKAMYAI
-262 ERQKEP
+262 ERQNEP

-279 TTLKNVVLHLEGV
+279 ITLRNVVLHLEGV

-324 RNIIAFAIQILD
+324 RNIITFAIQMLD

-360 VRKLADD
+360 VRKLASEYYDED
-367 YFPGEGGGDGKE
+367 SKE
-379 ESGRHRDY
+379 HFEY

-426 DALEPLAAIAKKNQ
+426 DALEPLAALARKNAAFAAIV
-440 GMFDILGLYRETV
+440 GIDA
-453 INNETGKPEEII
+453 ETGQ
-465 KRDESKGFAKIPAN
+465 RDERKGFSKIPTN

-486 KDELHSYLSS
+486 KDELHNYLSS
-496 YELSRYV
+496 YELSRYLG
-503 AKSGGKDE
+503 KGGSKDE
-511 DDAEDT
+511 DDPEDD
-517 SADPTAGKKAI
+517 SADFKAGKKSA
-528 KQRASVKT
+528 KQRTSVKT

-583 VVSLPQFA
+583 VISLPQFA

-599 KSWYSWRSARPTC
+599 KSSVVFLEKRFPNVPASDDEAIFMAMAENIGYDATGRTTYQIEVLGETARKARTE
-612 PPPTKRS
+612 
-619 SSCPWPKT
+619 
-627 SATTPPAAPPT
+627 
-638 RWKCWTRRQRRR
+638 RQRSDLFDWHV
-650 APSASAATCS
+650 AFD
-660 TGRWLSTGCPARA
+660 W
-673 RSPATGP
+673 
-680 SVTAMSS
+680 
-687 PAAAC
+687 
-692 LVNTPSSSATPNL
+692 TPGEGKKPGHWSERHRHVLPGSG
-705 FSSSPRPRRAASLLC
+705 LL
-720 GAAGGC
+720 GQYAVFK
-726 SR
+726 RDPEPFFV